1 MEVLVLSGPEF
12 WSAVIALLFVPLAYL
27 LRTLVDEGEQEDARP
42 WRWGDR
48 RRRPPHE
55 ATWGRYEYLLALMGL
70 TVLATLKVV
79 L

>member
-1 MEVLVLSGPEF
+1 MLSGPEF

-27 LRTLVDEGEQEDARP
+27 LRTIVDEEAQQDARP
-42 WRWGDR
+42 WKWGER

-55 ATWGRYEYLLALMGL
+55 ATWGRHEYLLALTGL
-70 TVLATLKVV
+70 TVLATLTFA